1 MNTIAAAV
9 LEGPYGNPET
19 RIASPEILDL
29 RKNERVEEAHRI
41 CREILDGREMIHVAK
56 NSSDIVSYGVGSMIS
71 KLQCKNVIDSADDV
85 FEYLLSA
92 FPYRAM
98 SGEKA
103 YRFNRRTAYETLIHA
118 GLIPENYPVKDAKP
132 AGTLPT
138 VTEIARIVE
147 NYTKIN
153 LEQIQS
159 SERSRN
165 IVHARF
171 ITIWV
176 MRMICGH
183 SLTYIGEQL
192 GNRDHTSILNGVS
205 RMRKVRASNVGEKHK
220 IDNICDESD
229 LLALRR
235 HYKILTSQSGLRR
248 VS

>member
-1 MNTIAAAV
+1 MNTIATAV

-19 RIASPEILDL
+19 RISAPSILDL
-29 RKNERVEEAHRI
+29 RKNEKIEEARRI
-41 CREILDGREMIHVAK
+41 CQEILDGREMIHVAK
-56 NSSDIVSYGVGSMIS
+56 NSSDLVSYGVGSMIA
-71 KLQCKNVIDSADDV
+71 KLHTKNAIANIENVFSHLLDV
-85 FEYLLSA
+85 

-98 SGEKA
+98 CGEKA
-103 YRFNRRTAYETLIHA
+103 YRFNRRTLFDTLVHG
-118 GLIPENYPVKDAKP
+118 GLIAENCPMRDAKP

-138 VTEIARIVE
+138 VSEIARIVA
-147 NYTKIN
+147 NYSGIT

-159 SERSRN
+159 AARSRD
-165 IVHARF
+165 VVDARF

-176 MRMICGH
+176 MRTACGH

-205 RMRKVRASNVGEKHK
+205 RIRKIRATDPGKKNT

-248 VS
+248 IS